1 MNRERRD
8 ISNSFAA
15 TAEPTDDSP
24 QRKKVT
30 VEEAFELVGGFGKF
44 QKFSA
49 IMNALANA
57 GASFMLYAFAFLEA
71 EPKFMCQL
79 SYPSPVWTYSTAE
92 DNLEDEY
99 CSKTTNYHC

>member
-1 MNRERRD
+1 MSVGRRD
-8 ISNSFAA
+8 ISNSFTA
-15 TAEPTDDSP
+15 TTAPLDESP
-24 QRKKVT
+24 ERKKVT

-79 SYPSPVWTYSTAE
+79 NYP
-92 DNLEDEY
+92 
-99 CSKTTNYHC
+99 